1 MSAMTSVTPHHDDPA
16 SSRADL
22 ALGGVPL
29 APGRDPAGALYEE
42 AAGLLSAARALEA
55 ASRVP
60 GALAALGPTLA
71 CVEAS
76 LDALAEAAT
85 QLGDRAVRRLSWPP
99 LTDHDMR
106 TDRTEAERRFG
117 RLVSALEEGRDA
129 CTRSRAS
136 VGPIVAELT
145 AL

>member
-1 MSAMTSVTPHHDDPA
+1 
-16 SSRADL
+16 L
-22 ALGGVPL
+22 ALGDVAL
-29 APGRDPAGALYEE
+29 AAGRDPAHALYEE

-76 LDALAEAAT
+76 LDALGEAAT

-106 TDRTEAERRFG
+106 TDRTEAVQRFG
-117 RLVSALEEGRDA
+117 RLVVALEDGRDA
-129 CTRSRAS
+129 CTRTRAS
-136 VGPIVAELT
+136 FGPIMAELT